1 MCADKLANSMQT
13 TADNSNL
20 LATKAIANRF
30 SVRHHVLHCDQ
41 FHPPTANSCHNSLSR
56 QATHKY
62 FNCQS
67 LVTGNLSPKN
77 YSQNWISHNYSQT
90 LWQRFASNCNLFYKR
105 SQCCNQSES
114 VCADERNSSAMWLF
128 LIESLA

>member
-77 YSQNWISHNYSQT
+77 YSQKIGFPTIT
-90 LWQRFASNCNLFYKR
+90 LRHSGKGLQVTAIYFINAVNVVTNL
-105 SQCCNQSES
+105 NQS
-114 VCADERNSSAMWLF
+114 VLMSAIHLRCGSF
-128 LIESLA
+128 